1 MRFHNIEDSIICVQ
15 ICVAIHNFIVMTNK
29 EELEEVPESFEVN
42 AEEDEDEVEEESEEE
57 EEEAGFEQEIGRSTS
72 EKIMRKY
79 FLNR

>member
-1 MRFHNIEDSIICVQ
+1 
-15 ICVAIHNFIVMTNK
+15 MTNK

-57 EEEAGFEQEIGRSTS
+57 AGFEQEIGRSTS

>member
-1 MRFHNIEDSIICVQ
+1 
-15 ICVAIHNFIVMTNK
+15 MTNK

-57 EEEAGFEQEIGRSTS
+57 EAGFEQEIGRSTS

>member
-1 MRFHNIEDSIICVQ
+1 MRFHNIEDSITCIQV
-15 ICVAIHNFIVMTNK
+15 CVAIHNYIVMTNK

-57 EEEAGFEQEIGRSTS
+57 EAGFEQEIGRSTS